1 MLKIQ
6 LNQITSLVSS
16 GKKMHKHGA
25 YIADADKQG
34 MLPHIGSLICKES
47 GDDNVPA
54 DVNEI
59 LCKVYKDFI
68 NGVSKITLFGH
79 LTVVDS
85 IKEYYLTLHR
95 MRRAGYI
102 TIDSDGCLYLS
113 EGIRKYCRSLNPDS
127 VSIKRLIQP
136 NAADQLS
143 PKVKTMVTKRTVIT
157 PVVADLI
164 TVDFSGQVIPV
175 SGRMDL
181 PRDKHRGKI
190 LYCLWRY
197 RNTAL
202 TNREISL
209 ITGISKLSVYP
220 VVRECFD
227 KGIIIHGDSDVPGD
241 AYKWS
246 GFHSYPFKEAFK
258 SDETMCKYLPDEWT
272 KVKRQ
277 FLVGPGGSRVNRKSK
292 KTDEDGIDRKNLS
305 TDATKGLK
313 LFDRFL
319 SETLRNG
326 NHTESKS
333 ILDNAKGRLLY
344 AIDEVNSRIKAQ
356 ESASHLEEI
365 LMPSTA

>member
-1 MLKIQ
+1 MLKTE

-85 IKEYYLTLHR
+85 IKDYYFTLHR

-102 TIDSDGCLYLS
+102 KIDSDGCLYLS
-113 EGIRKYCRSLNPDS
+113 EGIRNYCRSLNPDS
-127 VSIKRLIQP
+127 VLIKRFIP
-136 NAADQLS
+136 SSSIDPLS
-143 PKVKTMVTKRTVIT
+143 PKVKTMVTKRTTIA
-157 PVVADLI
+157 PVVADVI
-164 TVDFSGQVIPV
+164 TVDFSGQVIPM

-220 VVRECFD
+220 VIRDCFD
-227 KGIIIHGDSDVPGD
+227 KGIVVHGDTDVAGD
-241 AYKWS
+241 GYKWS
-246 GFHSYPFKEAFK
+246 GSHGYPFKEAFK
-258 SDETMCKYLPDEWT
+258 SDESICKYLPDDWN

-277 FLVGPGGSRVNRKSK
+277 FLMSPGGSRVNRKSN
-292 KTDEDGIDRKNLS
+292 KTGEDKINREKLSSEGI
-305 TDATKGLK
+305 KGLK
-313 LFDRFL
+313 LFDRFI
-319 SETLRNG
+319 SEAMRNSD
-326 NHTESKS
+326 HLESKT
-333 ILDNAKGRLLY
+333 LLENAKDRLLH
-344 AIDEVNSRIKAQ
+344 ALEEINSRIMAQ
-356 ESASHLEEI
+356 ENAGHLEEI
-365 LMPSTA
+365 LLKPTA